1 MGCQK
6 VFVRCT
12 KYVPVYF
19 ARARM
24 WLVFVSSHF
33 IAFCLQSLPVSSS
46 PLTHSYDFASNGEG
60 FQLRLGTA
68 CLPAFLFLC
77 LSVCPSICPS
87 VCLSV
92 CLSCLSVLSV
102 CFVCLS
108 VCLSVCLP
116 VCLSCLSGC
125 LSVSLFV
132 FRSCLSVF
140 PYLSVSLYLRIS
152 GGATPRECDA
162 EDLVGVR
169 GSGGERLVSSRSCF
183 RRASVRFR
191 FVFGVVRSVF
201 D

>member
-108 VCLSVCLP
+108 VCLSACLFVYLVCLAA
-116 VCLSCLSGC
+116 CLSLFLSFVH
-125 LSVSLFV
+125 VSLSF
-132 FRSCLSVF
+132 
-140 PYLSVSLYLRIS
+140 RIS
-152 GGATPRECDA
+152 LFLCICGSA
-162 EDLVGVR
+162 EVQH
-169 GSGGERLVSSRSCF
+169 LVSAMRKTWWEC
-183 RRASVRFR
+183 AAAVANAL
-191 FVFGVVRSVF
+191 
-201 D
+201 